1 MQLDVFEKNEHIPD
15 SLIQFNSQSGFQTI
29 RYDSSQKWIDENLK
43 NFVKTIVIEEMKLI
57 TKVTQKPK

>member
-1 MQLDVFEKNEHIPD
+1 MQTKSKDPIANLVEREIKPI
-15 SLIQFNSQSGFQTI
+15 I
-29 RYDSSQKWIDENLK
+29 QKWIDKNLK